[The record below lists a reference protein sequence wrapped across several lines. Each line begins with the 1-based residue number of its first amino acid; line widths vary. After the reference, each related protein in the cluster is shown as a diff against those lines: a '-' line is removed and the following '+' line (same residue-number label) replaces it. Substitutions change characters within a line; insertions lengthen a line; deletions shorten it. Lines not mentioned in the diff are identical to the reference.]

1 MSKRRDILMSALFWS
16 ALVVAS
22 GAAFSAGFY
31 YTHGATA
38 NVPVKQ
44 PVRTTQ
50 HPMPTPRGSV
60 KPSPSAT
67 PTLAP
72 GPIPVS
78 LAPASPTPDA
88 FATPTPAAFAS
99 IAESSDPGVDPAA
112 EASPAGAPTYRVQVG
127 AFDSRETAQKQVE
140 DLQTQGINAVVV
152 WDGGSYRAQLGA
164 FKDRARALSV
174 ADEVNNRG
182 YAVTIRH

>member
-1 MSKRRDILMSALFWS
+1 MSKRRDVLMSALFWS
-16 ALVVAS
+16 ALLVAS
-22 GAAFSAGFY
+22 GGAFSAGFY

-44 PVRTTQ
+44 PVQTSQR
-50 HPMPTPRGSV
+50 PLPTPRGSV

-72 GPIPVS
+72 GPILVS
-78 LAPASPTPDA
+78 LAPPSPTPEVLATQTPDPFAGTAASPPPDA
-88 FATPTPAAFAS
+88 EPSAA
-99 IAESSDPGVDPAA
+99 
-112 EASPAGAPTYRVQVG
+112 ASPAAAVTYRVQVG
-127 AFDSRETAQKQVE
+127 AFDSRESAQQQVE

-174 ADEVNNRG
+174 ADEVNTRG